1 MNEEPDRPRARNPQ
15 LWQLARFIAT
25 GTFRKPPAQAIPVPY
40 RTPDE
45 FTEEHER
52 FSQFVVTHRLP
63 YLDEIAYGKA
73 KNMMA

>member
-15 LWQLARFIAT
+15 LWQLARDVSEA
-25 GTFRKPPAQAIPVPY
+25 PAQAIPVPY